1 MKISSLTYKFLHR
14 PQVTDLILY
23 SPPPVPT
30 DLPHPVPT
38 DLPYP
43 VSTDLP
49 YPVPTDL
56 PYPVP
61 TDLPYPVPTDLP
73 YPVPPELTSAV
84 LTTPLQPL
92 CSVPMYR
99 VPQVAVTRQLHRQLP
114 EPGPDAGGRVPHPA
128 ARPAA
133 QLGGGALH
141 LGGRGALD
149 QRLRVGGA
157 LDERVRF
164 LKRQPGID
172 RPARQPV

>member
-1 MKISSLTYKFLHR
+1 MKINSLTYKFLHR
-14 PQVTDLILY
+14 PQVTTDLILY

-30 DLPHPVPT
+30 DLP
-38 DLPYP
+38 
-43 VSTDLP
+43 
-49 YPVPTDL
+49 YPVPTA
-56 PYPVP
+56 
-61 TDLPYPVPTDLP
+61 
-73 YPVPPELTSAV
+73 LTSAV

-92 CSVPMYR
+92 RSVPMYR

-172 RPARQPV
+172 RPARQPVWQGGRVSHQEQTTGRLPPSRSTTWLHLVAVLSGST